1 VCSLPADQ
9 QRENDALRRA
19 VREDHYL
26 LPSLVSSHD
35 LPGCLAA
42 AQRKV
47 GNILKLQDQLLA
59 DLPSAYMEYYEFL
72 AIAKVMKLSVKEDP
86 DIYKKKAESL
96 ASLLGDKF
104 VHEYQVKLNDILYG
118 S

>member
-1 VCSLPADQ
+1 MI
-9 QRENDALRRA
+9 RKIRKLRSCQNNKKYFRA

-26 LPSLVSSHD
+26 LPSLVSSQD

-72 AIAKVMKLSVKEDP
+72 AIAKVGKQRRNTV
-86 DIYKKKAESL
+86 
-96 ASLLGDKF
+96 
-104 VHEYQVKLNDILYG
+104 
-118 S
+118 